1 MGEDVRFARNSQKNI
16 RELIGRHEMAQTEYG
31 LFLERIMEEFKI
43 LKNLAQ
49 WYTKCDFWPIK

>member
-31 LFLERIMEEFKI
+31 LFLERIMENIESFEKFSLVI
-43 LKNLAQ
+43 YSQ
-49 WYTKCDFWPIK
+49 M